1 MEIDV
6 IAQLHVEHEN
16 KWKIWKIKN
25 TYIGQRYMAQIYNIP
40 SRAGIKAFT
49 INIFNDAIYICFV
62 NDKKPDDHFIQKIKI
77 ADSNRKIIL
86 KFLKDVALENPSVVE
101 LNYYDGLPSAGS
113 PND

>member
-25 TYIGQRYMAQIYNIP
+25 TYIELVYMAQKSNIP
-40 SRAGIKAFT
+40 SQRRINPFI
-49 INIFNDAIYICFV
+49 INIFNDAIFICFT
-62 NDKKPDDHFIQKIKI
+62 NDKNPGDHFIQKIKI